1 MNLEKIKEIIRR
13 KPTFFIVISIVYLLS
28 VAVLKWTLHP
38 TIDTVL
44 FILGGILGIFFL
56 DIAEVFFNLNPSP
69 FRSMLFFFA
78 FVVVC
83 FFIVTSSGSALASG
97 LVLSLYL
104 TMLIWQI
111 GQWRASGELTSW
123 YSMIATPVD
132 RITQKRIL
140 IGVSVCFGLLTILYI
155 R

>member
-1 MNLEKIKEIIRR
+1 MDVEKIREIIRR
-13 KPTFFIVISIVYLLS
+13 KPTFFIVASLLYLLA
-28 VAVLKWTLHP
+28 VAVLKWAIHP
-38 TIDTVL
+38 TVDTIL
-44 FILGGILGIFFL
+44 FIVGGLLGVFFL

-69 FRSMLFFFA
+69 FRGMVFFAA

-104 TMLIWQI
+104 TMVLWQI
-111 GQWRASGELTSW
+111 GQWRLSGELSSW
-123 YSMIATPVD
+123 YSMIAVPVD
-132 RITQKRIL
+132 LVTQKRIL
-140 IGVSVCFGLLTILYI
+140 VITIAVFFFLTFLFI